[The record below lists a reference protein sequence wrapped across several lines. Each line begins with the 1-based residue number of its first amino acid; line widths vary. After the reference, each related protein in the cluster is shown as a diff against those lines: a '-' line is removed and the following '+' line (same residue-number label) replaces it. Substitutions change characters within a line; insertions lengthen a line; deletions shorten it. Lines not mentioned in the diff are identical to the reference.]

1 MERFIHSVTLDRD
14 KCKGCINCI
23 KRCPTE
29 AIRVREGKASIIA
42 ERCIDCAECIR
53 ICPHHAK
60 KALCDPLEVLEDY
73 EYTIALP
80 PPSFYGQFNNLEEP
94 DLVLAALRDLGFD
107 DVFEVARAAELV
119 SEATRR
125 LMQEGNMPRPVISSA
140 CPAVARLIR
149 VRYPDLIDHV
159 LPLVAPVEL
168 AARMAKRQAMEK
180 TGLPAEKIGCIF
192 LSPCPAKVT
201 AIRDPMGTSKSQV
214 DAAVAV
220 KEVYPRLLGLMKKR
234 QAADN
239 LATAG
244 RIGIGWA
251 ESGGE
256 SAGLVTVD
264 SYLAADGIEN
274 VIRVL
279 EDLEDEKYPGLDFVE
294 LDACAG
300 GCVGGVL
307 QVENPYIAKA
317 KLKTLRRYMPVSKN
331 HLGKSIPVEMLWD
344 KDLVYAPVLELGETR
359 AESFARYS
367 QLQQILEQLPGLDC
381 GSCGAPTCQALA
393 EDVVRGAAEVE
404 DCVVLLRRRME
415 ALLRDTL
422 GEKSPNPRTKRRNEP

>member
-168 AARMAKRQAMEK
+168 AARMAKRRAMEK

-214 DAAVAV
+214 HAAVAV

-422 GEKSPNPRTKRRNEP
+422 GEKVPPPEDKKEE

>member
-107 DVFEVARAAELV
+107 EVFEVARAAELV

-168 AARMAKRQAMEK
+168 AARMAKRRAMEK

-422 GEKSPNPRTKRRNEP
+422 GEKVPPPEDKKEE